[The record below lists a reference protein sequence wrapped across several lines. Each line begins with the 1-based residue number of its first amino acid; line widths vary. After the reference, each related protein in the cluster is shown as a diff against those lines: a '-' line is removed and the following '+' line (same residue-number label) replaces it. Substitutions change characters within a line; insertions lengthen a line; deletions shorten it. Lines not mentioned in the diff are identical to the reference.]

1 MFSASAAR
9 AVCRAAVPS
18 RGLFSSVTAV
28 PADPI
33 LGLVAAFKTDT
44 AVSNTKPLMS
54 LMSLSSPLTF
64 MCTRVAFHNYN
75 LHPQS

>member
-44 AVSNTKPLMS
+44 AVSNTKTS
-54 LMSLSSPLTF
+54 NVINVAILSTYF
-64 MCTRVAFHNYN
+64 YVYARCV
-75 LHPQS
+75 PQL